1 MKNLFRYLSVS
12 LLLFSGCKVPQASI
26 LPPQITTDIVIDIT
40 PPKVSNHLDRWF
52 TPTTKEHDP
61 YPSVGSL
68 HREDGSLVG
77 SAILIEKD
85 VALTAAH
92 CLDEDDVFSLVIGE
106 EEIMVKKTVL
116 HPSYSTASF
125 SVSND
130 IGLVFLECESI
141 YEPAEI
147 GCVEWMYRYQNITTV
162 GYAQGYK
169 KYSKKWLFTYF
180 GTLVEEPNEIK
191 FIPHGASVWFGDSG
205 GGVFAKFEG
214 KEYVVGVISTFTIMR
229 VFENREKVT
238 ECSATNI
245 AKYIDWIEGSIL
257 NEQMEES
264 EEVTTNGG

>member
-26 LPPQITTDIVIDIT
+26 LPPQITTDIVIDVT
-40 PPKVSNHLDRWF
+40 PPKVSNPLDRWF
-52 TPTTKEHDP
+52 TPTTEENDP

-92 CLDEDDVFSLVIGE
+92 CLDKDNVFSLVIGE
-106 EEIMVKKTVL
+106 EEIMVKKTIL

-130 IGLVFLECESI
+130 IGLVFLERESQ
-141 YEPAEI
+141 YEPATI
-147 GCVEWMYRYQNITTV
+147 GCVEWMHRYQNITTV

-169 KYSKKWLFTYF
+169 KYSKRWVFTYF

-191 FIPHGASVWFGDSG
+191 FIPHGVSVWFGDSG

-214 KEYVVGVISTFTIMR
+214 KEYVVGIISTFTIMR
-229 VFENREKVT
+229 VFEDRELVT

-257 NEQMEES
+257 NEQMEEL
-264 EEVTTNGG
+264 EEIVEDER

>member
-1 MKNLFRYLSVS
+1 MNKLIGHFLAS
-12 LLLFSGCKVPQASI
+12 LLLLTGCKSPNVTS
-26 LPPQITTDIVIDIT
+26 PPTQNTTDIVIDVT
-40 PPKVSNHLDRWF
+40 PPKVINPLDRWF
-52 TPTTKEHDP
+52 TPTTKENDP

-68 HREDGSLVG
+68 HRKDGSMIG
-77 SAILIEKD
+77 STILIKKD

-92 CLDEDDVFSLVIGE
+92 CLEEDDVFSIIIGE
-106 EEIMVKKTVL
+106 EEIMVKKTIL
-116 HPSYSTASF
+116 HPSYSTTSF
-125 SVSND
+125 FVSND

-141 YEPAEI
+141 YEPAII
-147 GCVEWMYRYQNITTV
+147 GCVEWMHRYQNITTV

-169 KYSKKWLFTYF
+169 KYSKRWVFTYF

-214 KEYVVGVISTFTIMR
+214 KEYVVGVISTFTIMS

-245 AKYIDWIEGSIL
+245 AKYIDWIEGSVTH
-257 NEQMEES
+257 EQMEEL
-264 EEVTTNGG
+264 EETVTNGG

>member
-1 MKNLFRYLSVS
+1 MKTLTKYLSAS
-12 LLLFSGCKVPQASI
+12 LLLIVGCKVPQATS
-26 LPPQITTDIVIDIT
+26 LPPLTTTDIVIDVT
-40 PPKVSNHLDRWF
+40 PPKVINPLDRWF
-52 TPTTKEHDP
+52 TPTTEEHDP

-68 HREDGSLVG
+68 HREDGSMIG

-92 CLDEDDVFSLVIGE
+92 CLDGGDVFSIIIGE
-106 EEIMVKKTVL
+106 EEIMVKDTIL
-116 HPSYSTASF
+116 HPSYSTSSF
-125 SVSND
+125 SVSDD
-130 IGLVFLECESI
+130 IGLVFLECESQ
-141 YEPAEI
+141 YEPAII
-147 GCVEWMYRYQNITTV
+147 GCVEWMSRYQNITTV

-169 KYSKKWLFTYF
+169 KYSKRWVFTYF

-257 NEQMEES
+257 NGQMEQL
-264 EEVTTNGG
+264 EEIVEDGR

>member
-1 MKNLFRYLSVS
+1 MENLIGHLLAP
-12 LLLFSGCKVPQASI
+12 LLLINGCKVPQVSN
-26 LPPQITTDIVIDIT
+26 LPPQTTIDIVIDVEPQREIN
-40 PPKVSNHLDRWF
+40 PLDRWF
-52 TPTTKEHDP
+52 IPTTTENDP

-68 HREDGSLVG
+68 HRKDGSMIG

-85 VALTAAH
+85 VALTAGH
-92 CLDEDDVFSLVIGE
+92 CLDEDDVFSIVIGE
-106 EEIMVKKTVL
+106 EEIMVKKTIL
-116 HPSYSTASF
+116 HPSYSTTSF
-125 SVSND
+125 FVGDD
-130 IGLVFLECESI
+130 IGLVFLECESM
-141 YEPAEI
+141 YEPATI
-147 GCVEWMYRYQNITTV
+147 GCVEWMHRYQNITTV

-169 KYSKKWLFTYF
+169 KYSKKWVFTYF

-245 AKYIDWIEGSIL
+245 AKYMDWIEGSIL
-257 NEQMEES
+257 YEKMEQLEE
-264 EEVTTNGG
+264 TITNGW